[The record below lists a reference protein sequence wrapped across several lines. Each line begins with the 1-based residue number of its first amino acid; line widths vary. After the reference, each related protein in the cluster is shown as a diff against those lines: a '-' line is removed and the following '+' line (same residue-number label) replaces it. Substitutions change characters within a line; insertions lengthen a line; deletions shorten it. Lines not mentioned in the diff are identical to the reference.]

1 MTALEPLKPCK
12 ELASIRLLCSD
23 VDGVMTDGSLF
34 YGSGG
39 QRMWRFHV
47 LDGMGLK
54 KLQGD
59 GVPVCMI
66 SQSKSEILK
75 KRAEDLG
82 LAYCYVGVDDKQ
94 IAVDALIQEL
104 GIDASAVAHIADD
117 ENDLTLLKTVGVPIC
132 VPNAV
137 PAVKETCRSVT
148 QTEGGAG
155 AVRELCE
162 TILESRRQWQ
172 AL

>member
-1 MTALEPLKPCK
+1 MTQR
-12 ELASIRLLCSD
+12 RL
-23 VDGVMTDGSLF
+23 
-34 YGSGG
+34 SGG
-39 QRMWRFHV
+39 RSRAGFAVIAPGGRSRRGGKEHPVDRLGRTRWMLLVWM
-47 LDGMGLK
+47 LLGGLSASRS
-54 KLQGD
+54 LAAPD
-59 GVPVCMI
+59 PPF
-66 SQSKSEILK
+66 
-75 KRAEDLG
+75 AG
-82 LAYCYVGVDDKQ
+82 LLPVGVDDKQ

-104 GIDASAVAHIADD
+104 GIDASTVAHIADD

-137 PAVKETCRSVT
+137 PAVKKSCRFVT

-172 AL
+172 A